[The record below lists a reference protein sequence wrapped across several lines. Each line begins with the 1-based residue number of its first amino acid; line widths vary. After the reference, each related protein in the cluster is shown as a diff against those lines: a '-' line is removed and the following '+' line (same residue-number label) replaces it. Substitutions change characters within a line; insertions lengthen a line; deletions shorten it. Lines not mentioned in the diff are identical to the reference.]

1 MKRILLGF
9 GGILLGTSMALAQTQ
24 APERWFHVRVT
35 SSDVNGEIVRVNVP
49 MSVAEAVLPAVHT
62 KELHEGKV
70 RIRGHHSEDLDLR
83 AILDAVSKSPDNE
96 FVTVQSKEENVRV
109 AKAGEYILVK
119 VTDHKGG
126 KDKGGP
132 EQVDIKVPM
141 TVVKA
146 LLTDVDEKDELNVL
160 AALQALK
167 AHGDLELVT
176 VHDADETVRIWVDSK
191 NVAE

>member
-1 MKRILLGF
+1 MKRILLATVGVF
-9 GGILLGTSMALAQTQ
+9 LGATMALAQAQ
-24 APERWFHVRVT
+24 ERWFHVRVD
-35 SSDVNGEIVRVNVP
+35 SNNEKGEIVRVNLP

-62 KELHEGKV
+62 RQLHEGK
-70 RIRGHHSEDLDLR
+70 IKIHGHHTEDVDLR

-119 VTDHKGG
+119 VTGHKGDKDNG
-126 KDKGGP
+126 KP
-132 EQVDIKVPM
+132 EQVDVKVPM
-141 TVVKA
+141 SVVKA

-167 AHGDLELVT
+167 AHGDLDLVT
-176 VHDADETVRIWVDSK
+176 VKDGEETVRVWVDSK

>member
-9 GGILLGTSMALAQTQ
+9 TGILLGTTMALAQ
-24 APERWFHVRVT
+24 APERWFHVRVV
-35 SSDVNGEIVRVNVP
+35 SSDAKGETVRVNVP

-62 KELHEGKV
+62 NDLHEGKV
-70 RIRGHHSEDLDLR
+70 RIHGHHSEDVDLR

-109 AKAGEYILVK
+109 AKAGDYILVK

-126 KDKGGP
+126 KGKESP

-141 TVVKA
+141 SVVKA

-167 AHGDLELVT
+167 ASGDLELVT

-191 NVAE
+191 NLAD